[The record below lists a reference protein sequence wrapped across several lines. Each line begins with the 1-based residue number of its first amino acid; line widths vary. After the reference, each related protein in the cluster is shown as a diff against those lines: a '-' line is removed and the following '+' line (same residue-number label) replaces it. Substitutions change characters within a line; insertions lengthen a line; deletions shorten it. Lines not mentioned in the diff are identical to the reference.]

1 MKVLI
6 GNRKE
11 DKMLDIKLIRENPEK
26 INELLK
32 RRNPDLSIDEV
43 IAIDEERRKIQ
54 TKADELRAKRK
65 SESQKI
71 GLMKKNGENTDKI
84 QEEVRVLG
92 DEIKEFE
99 EKQTELDAKQKD
111 ILLHIPNIP
120 DETTPIGASDADNVE
135 VYKWGEPRKFDFEFK
150 AHWDLCEEKNLVD
163 FERGVKLSQSRFT
176 LYRGKG
182 SRLERA
188 IINFFL
194 DYHTEQQGYEEILP
208 PFMANSATM
217 TGTGQLPKFAEDMYK
232 CENEDLYLIPTAEV
246 PVTNIY
252 SGEILSEDDLPKY
265 MTAYTPCFRRE
276 AGSAG
281 KDTRG
286 LIRVHQFNK
295 VELVKLCTP
304 ETSKD
309 EHEKLTEDAEKM
321 LQLLELPYRREALS
335 TGDIGFSANKCWDL
349 EVWMPSY
356 NAYKEIS
363 SCSNY
368 GDYQARRANNRY
380 KEKATGK
387 TRFVH
392 TINGSGLAVGRTFAA
407 IVENYQQADGTI
419 IIPEVLRKY
428 TGFDKI

>member
-1 MKVLI
+1 
-6 GNRKE
+6 
-11 DKMLDIKLIRENPEK
+11 MLDIKMIRENPDK
-26 INELLK
+26 VNELLK
-32 RRNPDLSIDEV
+32 RRNPELSID
-43 IAIDEERRKIQ
+43 AILAVDEERRQIQ

-65 SESQKI
+65 NESQKI
-71 GLMKKNGENTDKI
+71 GLMKKNGENTDAI

-92 DEIKEFE
+92 DEIKALE
-99 EKQTELDAKQKD
+99 EKQVELDEKQRD
-111 ILLHIPNIP
+111 MLLRTPNIP

-135 VYKWGEPRKFDFEFK
+135 VSKWGEPTKFNFEFK
-150 AHWDLCEEKNLVD
+150 AHWDLCEEKNIVD

-182 SRLERA
+182 ARLERA
-188 IINFFL
+188 VINFFL
-194 DYHTEQQGYEEILP
+194 NEHTEKQGYEEILP
-208 PFMANSATM
+208 PFMANAATM
-217 TGTGQLPKFAEDMYK
+217 TGTGQLPKFKDDMYK
-232 CENEDLYLIPTAEV
+232 CVDEDLYLIPTAEV

-252 SGEILSEDDLPKY
+252 ANEILSEDDLPKY

-304 ETSKD
+304 ETSPE
-309 EHEKLTEDAEKM
+309 EHEKLTEDAEDM
-321 LQLLELPYRREALS
+321 LKKLNLPFRRVALS

-356 NAYKEIS
+356 NTYKEIS
-363 SCSNY
+363 SCSNF
-368 GDYQARRANNRY
+368 GDYQARRANIRY
-380 KEKATGK
+380 KDKATGK

-392 TINGSGLAVGRTFAA
+392 TINGSGLAVGRTVAA
-407 IVENYQQADGTI
+407 IIENFQQEDGTI
-419 IIPEVLRKY
+419 IIPEVLRPY

>member
-1 MKVLI
+1 
-6 GNRKE
+6 
-11 DKMLDIKLIRENPEK
+11 MLDIKLIRENPEK

-32 RRNPDLSIDEV
+32 RRNPDLSINEV

-71 GLMKKNGENTDKI
+71 GIMKKNGENTDEI
-84 QEEVRVLG
+84 QEDVRLLG
-92 DEIKEFE
+92 DEIKILE
-99 EKQTELDAKQKD
+99 EQQNSLDAKQRD

-120 DETTPIGASDADNVE
+120 DETTPIGLSDADNVE
-135 VYKWGEPRKFDFEFK
+135 VYKWGEPTTFAFEPK
-150 AHWDLCEEKNLVD
+150 AHWDICEEKNLVD

-176 LYRGKG
+176 RYRGKG
-182 SRLERA
+182 AKLERA

-194 DYHTEQQGYEEILP
+194 DYHCNEPGYEEILP
-208 PFMANSATM
+208 PFMANAATM

-252 SGEILSEDDLPKY
+252 SGEILTEDDLPKY

-356 NAYKEIS
+356 GTYKEIS

-368 GDYQARRANNRY
+368 GDYQARRANIRY
-380 KEKATGK
+380 KEKSTGK

-407 IVENYQQADGTI
+407 ILENFQQADGSV

>member
-1 MKVLI
+1 
-6 GNRKE
+6 
-11 DKMLDIKLIRENPEK
+11 MLDIKLIRENPEK

-32 RRNPDLSIDEV
+32 RRNPDLSIDTI
-43 IAIDEERRKIQ
+43 IAIDADRRKVQ
-54 TKADELRAKRK
+54 AQADELRAKRK

-71 GLMKKNGENTDKI
+71 GMMKKNGENTDAI
-84 QEEVRVLG
+84 QEEVRKLG
-92 DEIKEFE
+92 DEIKELE
-99 EKQTELDAKQKD
+99 EKQVDLDNIQRD
-111 ILLHIPNIP
+111 MLLRTPNIP
-120 DETTPIGASDADNVE
+120 DETTPVGTSEDDNIPV
-135 VYKWGEPRKFDFEFK
+135 KFWGEPTKFSFAPK
-150 AHWDLCEEKNLVD
+150 AHWDICEDKGIVD
-163 FERGVKLSQSRFT
+163 FERGVKISQSRFT

-182 SRLERA
+182 ARLERA
-188 IINFFL
+188 IIQFFL
-194 DYHTEQQGYEEILP
+194 DIHTEEHGYEEILP
-208 PFMANSATM
+208 PFMANAATM

-232 CENEDLYLIPTAEV
+232 CVDEDLYLIPTAEV

-295 VELVKLCTP
+295 VEMVKLTTP
-304 ETSKD
+304 EASPA
-309 EHEKLTEDAEKM
+309 EHEKLTRDAEIC
-321 LQLLELPYRREALS
+321 LEKIGLPYRRVALC
-335 TGDIGFSANKCWDL
+335 TADIGFSANKCFDL
-349 EVWMPSY
+349 EVWLPSY
-356 NAYKEIS
+356 NTYKEIS

-368 GDYQARRANNRY
+368 GDYQARRANTRY
-380 KEKATGK
+380 RTKDGQI
-387 TRFVH
+387 RFVH

-407 IVENYQQADGTI
+407 ILENFQQEDGTV

>member
-1 MKVLI
+1 
-6 GNRKE
+6 
-11 DKMLDIKLIRENPEK
+11 MLDIKMIRENPEK
-26 INELLK
+26 VNELLQ
-32 RRNPDLSIDEV
+32 RRNPELSIDGVLE
-43 IAIDEERRKIQ
+43 IDAERRKIQ
-54 TKADELRAKRK
+54 TQVDELRAKRK
-65 SESQKI
+65 NDSQKI
-71 GLMKKNGENTDKI
+71 GMMKKKGENTDAV
-84 QEEVRVLG
+84 QEEVRKLG
-92 DEIKEFE
+92 DDIKSLE
-99 EKQTELDAKQKD
+99 EKQSELDEKQRD
-111 ILLHIPNIP
+111 LLLHIPNIP
-120 DETTPIGASDADNVE
+120 DETTPIGLSEDDNQE
-135 VYKWGEPRKFDFEFK
+135 VYKWGEPRKFDFDFK

-163 FERGVKLSQSRFT
+163 FERGVKLSQSRFI

-194 DYHTEQQGYEEILP
+194 DYHTENQGYEEILP

-217 TGTGQLPKFAEDMYK
+217 TGTGQLPKFKEDMYK

-252 SGEILSEDDLPKY
+252 AGEILSEDDLPKY

-276 AGSAG
+276 SGSAG
-281 KDTRG
+281 RDTRG

-304 ETSKD
+304 QTSKD

-356 NAYKEIS
+356 GTYKEIS

-368 GDYQARRANNRY
+368 GDYQARRANIRY
-380 KEKATGK
+380 RDKETGK
-387 TRFVH
+387 VQFVH

-407 IVENYQQADGTI
+407 IVENYQQEDGTI

>member
-1 MKVLI
+1 
-6 GNRKE
+6 
-11 DKMLDIKLIRENPEK
+11 MLDIKLIRENPDK

-32 RRNPDLSIDEV
+32 RRNPDLSIDTI
-43 IAIDEERRKIQ
+43 IAIDADRRKVQ
-54 TKADELRAKRK
+54 AQADELRAKRK

-71 GLMKKNGENTDKI
+71 GMMKKNGENTDAI
-84 QEEVRVLG
+84 QEEVRKLG
-92 DEIKEFE
+92 DEIKELE
-99 EKQTELDAKQKD
+99 EKQVDLDNIQRD
-111 ILLHIPNIP
+111 MLLRTPNIP
-120 DETTPIGASDADNVE
+120 DETTPVGTSEDDNIPV
-135 VYKWGEPRKFDFEFK
+135 KFWGEPTEFSFAPK
-150 AHWDLCEEKNLVD
+150 AHWDICEDKGIVD
-163 FERGVKLSQSRFT
+163 FERGVKISQSRFT

-182 SRLERA
+182 ARLERA
-188 IINFFL
+188 IIQFFL
-194 DYHTEQQGYEEILP
+194 DIHTEEHGYEEILP
-208 PFMANSATM
+208 PFMANAATM

-232 CENEDLYLIPTAEV
+232 CVDEDLYLIPTAEV

-295 VELVKLCTP
+295 VEMVKLTTP
-304 ETSKD
+304 EASPA
-309 EHEKLTEDAEKM
+309 EHEKLTRDAEIC
-321 LQLLELPYRREALS
+321 LEKLGLPYRRVALC
-335 TGDIGFSANKCWDL
+335 TADIGFSANKCFDL
-349 EVWMPSY
+349 EVWLPSY
-356 NAYKEIS
+356 NTYKEIS

-368 GDYQARRANNRY
+368 GDYQARRANTRY
-380 KEKATGK
+380 RTKDGQI
-387 TRFVH
+387 RFVH

-407 IVENYQQADGTI
+407 ILENFQQEDGTV

>member
-1 MKVLI
+1 
-6 GNRKE
+6 
-11 DKMLDIKLIRENPEK
+11 MLDIKLIRENPEK

-92 DEIKEFE
+92 DEIKGFE

-368 GDYQARRANNRY
+368 GDYQARRANIRY

>member
-1 MKVLI
+1 
-6 GNRKE
+6 
-11 DKMLDIKLIRENPEK
+11 MLDIKLIRENPEK

-32 RRNPDLSIDEV
+32 RRNPELSID
-43 IAIDEERRKIQ
+43 AILDVDEERRQIQ
-54 TKADELRAKRK
+54 TQADVLRAKRK
-65 SESQKI
+65 NESQKI
-71 GLMKKNGENTDKI
+71 GMMKKNGENTDAI
-84 QEEVRVLG
+84 QEDVRNLG
-92 DEIKEFE
+92 DEIKALE
-99 EKQTELDAKQKD
+99 EKQVELDEKQRN
-111 ILLHIPNIP
+111 LLLYTPNIP

-135 VYKWGEPRKFDFEFK
+135 VSKWGEPTKFDFEFK

-163 FERGVKLSQSRFT
+163 FERGVKISQSRFT

-182 SRLERA
+182 AKLERA
-188 IINFFL
+188 VINFFL
-194 DYHTEQQGYEEILP
+194 DEHTENQGYEEILP
-208 PFMANSATM
+208 PFMCNSATM
-217 TGTGQLPKFAEDMYK
+217 TGTGQLPKFKEDMYK
-232 CENEDLYLIPTAEV
+232 CVDEDLYLIPTAEV

-252 SGEILSEDDLPKY
+252 QNEILSEDDLPKY

-295 VELVKLCTP
+295 VEMVKLCTP
-304 ETSKD
+304 ETSPM
-309 EHEKLTEDAEKM
+309 EHEKLTEDAEEM
-321 LQLLELPYRREALS
+321 LKKLNLPFRRVALS

-363 SCSNY
+363 SCSNF
-368 GDYQARRANNRY
+368 GDYQARRANIRY

-392 TINGSGLAVGRTFAA
+392 TINGSGLAVGRTVAA
-407 IVENYQQADGTI
+407 IIENFQQADGTI
-419 IIPEVLRKY
+419 IVPEVLRKY

>member
-1 MKVLI
+1 
-6 GNRKE
+6 
-11 DKMLDIKLIRENPEK
+11 MLDIKLIRENPDK

-32 RRNPDLSIDEV
+32 RRNPALSIDEV
-43 IAIDEERRKIQ
+43 LVIDEERRKIQ

-65 SESQKI
+65 AESQKI
-71 GLMKKNGENTDKI
+71 GQMKKNGENTDEI
-84 QEEVRVLG
+84 QEDVRVLG
-92 DEIKEFE
+92 DEIKDLEG
-99 EKQTELDAKQKD
+99 KQTELDEKQRD

-135 VYKWGEPRKFDFEFK
+135 VYKWGEPKKFNFEFK

-182 SRLERA
+182 SKLERA

-252 SGEILSEDDLPKY
+252 SDEILSEDDLPKY

-304 ETSKD
+304 ESSKD

-368 GDYQARRANNRY
+368 GDYQARRANIRY

>member
-1 MKVLI
+1 
-6 GNRKE
+6 
-11 DKMLDIKLIRENPEK
+11 MLDIKLIRENPEK

-32 RRNPDLSIDEV
+32 RRNPALSVDEV
-43 IAIDEERRKIQ
+43 LAVDEERRQIQ
-54 TKADELRAKRK
+54 AQADELRAKRK
-65 SESQKI
+65 TESQKI
-71 GLMKKNGENTDKI
+71 GEMKKKGENTDKI
-84 QEEVRVLG
+84 QEEVRFLG
-92 DEIKEFE
+92 DEVKDLE
-99 EKQTELDAKQKD
+99 EKQNELDEKQRN
-111 ILLHIPNIP
+111 LLLNIPNIP

-135 VYKWGEPRKFDFEFK
+135 VHKWGEPTKFDFEFK

-182 SRLERA
+182 AKLERA
-188 IINFFL
+188 VINFFL

-208 PFMANSATM
+208 PFMCNAQTM
-217 TGTGQLPKFAEDMYK
+217 TGTGQLPKFKEDMYK
-232 CENEDLYLIPTAEV
+232 CVDEDLYLIPTAEV

-252 SGEILSEDDLPKY
+252 QGEILSEDDLPKY

-304 ETSKD
+304 ETSPA

-321 LQLLELPYRREALS
+321 LELLGLPYRRVALS

-356 NAYKEIS
+356 DAYKEIS
-363 SCSNY
+363 SCSNF
-368 GDYQARRANNRY
+368 GDYQARRANIRY

-387 TRFVH
+387 TRFAH
-392 TINGSGLAVGRTFAA
+392 TINGSGLAVGRTVAA
-407 IVENYQQADGTI
+407 IIENFQQADGTI
-419 IIPEVLRKY
+419 IVPEVLRKY
-428 TGFDKI
+428 TGFDKL

>member
-1 MKVLI
+1 
-6 GNRKE
+6 
-11 DKMLDIKLIRENPEK
+11 MLDIKLIRENPEK
-26 INELLK
+26 VNELLK
-32 RRNPDLSIDEV
+32 RRNPDLSIDAV
-43 IAIDEERRKIQ
+43 LAVDEERRQIQ
-54 TKADELRAKRK
+54 TQADELRAKRK
-65 SESQKI
+65 NESQKI
-71 GLMKKNGENTDKI
+71 GMMKKNGENTDAI
-84 QEEVRVLG
+84 QEDVRKLG
-92 DEIKEFE
+92 DEIKALE
-99 EKQTELDAKQKD
+99 EKQVELDEKQRN
-111 ILLHIPNIP
+111 LLLYTPNIP
-120 DETTPIGASDADNVE
+120 DDTTPIGASDADNVG
-135 VYKWGEPRKFDFEFK
+135 VSRWGEPTKFDFEFK

-163 FERGVKLSQSRFT
+163 FERGVKISQSRFT

-182 SRLERA
+182 AKLERA
-188 IINFFL
+188 VINFFL
-194 DYHTEQQGYEEILP
+194 DEHTEHQGYEEILP
-208 PFMANSATM
+208 PFMCNSATM
-217 TGTGQLPKFAEDMYK
+217 TGTGQLPKFKEDMYK
-232 CENEDLYLIPTAEV
+232 CVDEDLYLIPTAEV

-252 SGEILSEDDLPKY
+252 QNEILSEDDLPKY

-295 VELVKLCTP
+295 VEMVKLCTP

-309 EHEKLTEDAEKM
+309 EHEKLTEDAEDM
-321 LQLLELPYRREALS
+321 LKKLNLPFRRVALS

-363 SCSNY
+363 SCSNF
-368 GDYQARRANNRY
+368 GDYQARRANIRY

-392 TINGSGLAVGRTFAA
+392 TINGSGLAVGRTVAA
-407 IVENYQQADGTI
+407 IIENFQQADGTI
-419 IIPEVLRKY
+419 IVPEVLRKY

>member
-1 MKVLI
+1 
-6 GNRKE
+6 
-11 DKMLDIKLIRENPEK
+11 MLDIKLIRENPEK

-32 RRNPDLSIDEV
+32 RRNPELSIDTI
-43 IAIDEERRKIQ
+43 IAIDADRRKVQ
-54 TKADELRAKRK
+54 AQADELRAKRK

-71 GLMKKNGENTDKI
+71 GMMKKNGENTDAI
-84 QEEVRVLG
+84 QEEVRALG
-92 DEIKEFE
+92 DEVKALE
-99 EKQTELDAKQKD
+99 EKQVELDNIQREM
-111 ILLHIPNIP
+111 LLRTPNTP
-120 DETTPIGASDADNVE
+120 DESTPIGTSEDDNIPVK
-135 VYKWGEPRKFDFEFK
+135 YWGEPTKFNFEAK
-150 AHWDLCEEKNLVD
+150 AHWDICEEKNLVD
-163 FERGVKLSQSRFT
+163 FERGVKISQSRFT

-182 SRLERA
+182 ARLERA
-188 IINFFL
+188 IIQFFL
-194 DYHTEQQGYEEILP
+194 DLHTEEHGYEEILP
-208 PFMANSATM
+208 PFMANAATM

-232 CENEDLYLIPTAEV
+232 CVDEDLYLIPTAEV

-295 VELVKLCTP
+295 VEMVKLTTP
-304 ETSKD
+304 ESSPA
-309 EHEKLTEDAEKM
+309 EHEKLTRDAEIC
-321 LQLLELPYRREALS
+321 LEKLGLPYRRVALCS
-335 TGDIGFSANKCWDL
+335 ADIGFSANKCFDL
-349 EVWMPSY
+349 EVWLPSY

-368 GDYQARRANNRY
+368 GDFQARRSNTRY
-380 KEKATGK
+380 RTKDGQI
-387 TRFVH
+387 RFVH

-407 IVENYQQADGTI
+407 IVENFQQEDGTI

>member
-1 MKVLI
+1 
-6 GNRKE
+6 
-11 DKMLDIKLIRENPEK
+11 MLDIKLIRENPDK

-32 RRNPDLSIDEV
+32 RRNPELSIDEV
-43 IAIDEERRKIQ
+43 IKIDEERRKIQ
-54 TKADELRAKRK
+54 TQADELRAKRK
-65 SESQKI
+65 KDSQMI
-71 GLMKKNGENTDKI
+71 GELKKKGENTEAV
-84 QEEVRVLG
+84 QEEVRKIG
-92 DEIKEFE
+92 DDIKALE
-99 EKQTELDAKQKD
+99 EKQTELDDRQRN

-120 DETTPIGASDADNVE
+120 DETTPIGLSEDDNIE

-150 AHWDLCEEKNLVD
+150 AHWDLCEEKGLVD
-163 FERGVKLSQSRFT
+163 FERGVKLSQSRFI

-182 SRLERA
+182 AKLERA

-194 DYHTEQQGYEEILP
+194 DYHTQEQGYEEVLP
-208 PFMANSATM
+208 PFMANAATM
-217 TGTGQLPKFAEDMYK
+217 TGTGQLPKFKDDMYK
-232 CENEDLYLIPTAEV
+232 CVDEDLYLIPTAEV

-252 SGEILSEDDLPKY
+252 AGEILSEDDLPKY

-276 AGSAG
+276 SGSAG

-295 VELVKLCTP
+295 VELVKLTTP
-304 ETSKD
+304 ETSKE

-356 NAYKEIS
+356 GTYKEIS

-368 GDYQARRANNRY
+368 GDYQARRANIRY
-380 KEKATGK
+380 REKATGK
-387 TRFVH
+387 TRLVH

-407 IVENYQQADGTI
+407 IVENYQQEDGTI

>member
-1 MKVLI
+1 M
-6 GNRKE
+6 
-11 DKMLDIKLIRENPEK
+11 IRENPEK
-26 INELLK
+26 VNELLQ
-32 RRNPDLSIDEV
+32 RRNPELSIDGVLE
-43 IAIDEERRKIQ
+43 IDAERRKIQ
-54 TKADELRAKRK
+54 TQVDELRAKRK
-65 SESQKI
+65 NDSQKI
-71 GLMKKNGENTDKI
+71 GMMKKKGENTDAV
-84 QEEVRVLG
+84 QEEVRKLG
-92 DEIKEFE
+92 DDIKSLE
-99 EKQTELDAKQKD
+99 EKQSELDEKQRD
-111 ILLHIPNIP
+111 LLLHIPNIP
-120 DETTPIGASDADNVE
+120 DETTPIGLSEDDNQE
-135 VYKWGEPRKFDFEFK
+135 VYKWGEPRKFDFDFK

-163 FERGVKLSQSRFT
+163 FERGVKLSQSRFI

-194 DYHTEQQGYEEILP
+194 DYHTEKQGYEEILP

-217 TGTGQLPKFAEDMYK
+217 TGTGQLPKFKEDMYK

-252 SGEILSEDDLPKY
+252 AGEILSEDDLPKY

-276 AGSAG
+276 SGSAG
-281 KDTRG
+281 RDTRG

-304 ETSKD
+304 QTSKD

-356 NAYKEIS
+356 GTYKEIS

-368 GDYQARRANNRY
+368 GDYQARRANIRY
-380 KEKATGK
+380 RDKETGK
-387 TRFVH
+387 VQFVH

-407 IVENYQQADGTI
+407 IVENYQQEDGTI

>member
-1 MKVLI
+1 
-6 GNRKE
+6 
-11 DKMLDIKLIRENPEK
+11 MLDIKMIRENPEK
-26 INELLK
+26 VNELLK
-32 RRNPDLSIDEV
+32 RRNPELSIDEV
-43 IAIDEERRKIQ
+43 LEIDVERRKIQ
-54 TKADELRAKRK
+54 TQADELRAKRK
-65 SESQKI
+65 NDSQKI
-71 GLMKKNGENTDKI
+71 GMMKKNGENTDTI
-84 QEEVRVLG
+84 QEEVRKLG
-92 DEIKEFE
+92 DDIKALE
-99 EKQTELDAKQKD
+99 EKQTDLDEKQRD

-120 DETTPIGASDADNVE
+120 DETTPIGLSEDDNVE

-163 FERGVKLSQSRFT
+163 FERGVKLSQSRFI

-194 DYHTEQQGYEEILP
+194 DYHTEQQGDEEILP

-217 TGTGQLPKFAEDMYK
+217 TGPGQLPKFKEDMYK
-232 CENEDLYLIPTAEV
+232 CENEDLFLIPTAEV

-276 AGSAG
+276 SGSAG
-281 KDTRG
+281 RDTRG

-304 ETSKD
+304 QTSKE

-335 TGDIGFSANKCWDL
+335 TGDIGFSANKSWDL

-356 NAYKEIS
+356 GTYKEIS

-368 GDYQARRANNRY
+368 GDYQARRANIRY
-380 KEKATGK
+380 RDKATGK
-387 TRFVH
+387 TQFVH

-407 IVENYQQADGTI
+407 IVENYQQEDGTI

>member
-1 MKVLI
+1 
-6 GNRKE
+6 
-11 DKMLDIKLIRENPEK
+11 MLDIKLIRENPEK

-32 RRNPDLSIDEV
+32 RRNPELSIDAVLEV
-43 IAIDEERRKIQ
+43 DEERRKIQ
-54 TKADELRAKRK
+54 FATDELRAKRK

-71 GLMKKNGENTDKI
+71 GEMKKAGQNTDEIQAEVKKI
-84 QEEVRVLG
+84 G
-92 DEIKEFE
+92 DEIKELE
-99 EKQTELDAKQKD
+99 EKQNALDEKQRS
-111 ILLHIPNIP
+111 LLLNIPNIP
-120 DETTPIGASDADNVE
+120 DESTPIGTSEDDNVE

-150 AHWDLCEEKNLVD
+150 PHWDLCEQKNIVD

-182 SRLERA
+182 AKLERA

-194 DYHTEQQGYEEILP
+194 DIHTQEQGYEEILP
-208 PFMANSATM
+208 PFMANAATM
-217 TGTGQLPKFAEDMYK
+217 TGTGQLPKFAQDMYK
-232 CENEDLYLIPTAEV
+232 CEDEDLYLIPTAEV

-252 SGEILSEDDLPKY
+252 SGEILSEDMLPVY
-265 MTAYTPCFRRE
+265 MCAYTPCFRRE

-304 ETSKD
+304 QTSPE
-309 EHEKLTEDAEKM
+309 EHDKLTKDAEKM
-321 LQLLELPYRREALS
+321 LQMLELPYRREALCS
-335 TGDIGFSANKCWDL
+335 ADIGFSANKCWDL

-356 NAYKEIS
+356 GTYKEIS

-368 GDYQARRANNRY
+368 GDYQARRANIRY
-380 KEKATGK
+380 RDKESGK
-387 TRFVH
+387 VQFVH

-407 IVENYQQADGTI
+407 IVENYQTAVGDI
-419 IIPEVLRKY
+419 IIPEALRKY

>member
-1 MKVLI
+1 
-6 GNRKE
+6 
-11 DKMLDIKLIRENPEK
+11 MLDIKLIRENPEK

-32 RRNPDLSIDEV
+32 RRNPELSIDTI
-43 IAIDEERRKIQ
+43 IAIDADRRKVQ
-54 TKADELRAKRK
+54 AQADELRAKRK

-71 GLMKKNGENTDKI
+71 GMMKKNGENTDAI
-84 QEEVRVLG
+84 QEEVRKLG
-92 DEIKEFE
+92 DEVKALE
-99 EKQTELDAKQKD
+99 EKQVELDNIQRD
-111 ILLHIPNIP
+111 MLLRTPNTP
-120 DETTPIGASDADNVE
+120 DESTPIGTSEDDNIPV
-135 VYKWGEPRKFDFEFK
+135 KFWGEPTKFNFEPK
-150 AHWDLCEEKNLVD
+150 AHWDICEAKNLVD
-163 FERGVKLSQSRFT
+163 FERGVKISQSRFT

-182 SRLERA
+182 ARLERA
-188 IINFFL
+188 IIQFFL
-194 DYHTEQQGYEEILP
+194 DLHTEEHGYEEILP
-208 PFMANSATM
+208 PFMANAATM

-232 CENEDLYLIPTAEV
+232 CVDEDLYLIPTAEV

-295 VELVKLCTP
+295 VEMVKLTTP
-304 ETSKD
+304 ESSPA
-309 EHEKLTEDAEKM
+309 EHEKLTRDAEVC
-321 LQLLELPYRREALS
+321 LEKLGLPYRRVALCS
-335 TGDIGFSANKCWDL
+335 ADIGFSANKCFDL
-349 EVWMPSY
+349 EVWLPSY

-368 GDYQARRANNRY
+368 GDFQARRSNTRY
-380 KEKATGK
+380 RTKDGQI
-387 TRFVH
+387 RFVH

-407 IVENYQQADGTI
+407 IVENFQQEDGTI

-428 TGFDKI
+428 TGFDRI